1 MYWEIGEIAARGGD
15 IRAHVAP
22 RPGRPCGTPV
32 ARPSSEVARLTTAS
46 AGRQAAPPA
55 PLRHPSRCV
64 PHRAA
69 PPIARAAPRDCLSA
83 APHSDHHHDAS
94 APSAPCCRPGSQK
107 RHAVWCLSLPRLL
120 TLNHI
125 VAEFLS
131 TGRRTTSMVVTVE
144 QPDGTV
150 LPELVQWLPSA
161 ARDEPI
167 GTIGAAAIASSGS
180 RPRMNGHVITR
191 GSCMWRSAGASTSYR
206 RTGPANTQFPAPR
219 DPLRCP
225 KLLNHKSRVHYTG
238 SRPTPMSS
246 TNEPAI
252 TLCDICR
259 QGIVEVPHVGWLHH
273 RPTRHDHEA
282 RPLAWL
288 WRLQQ

>member
-1 MYWEIGEIAARGGD
+1 MAHRIAQRHRSFAPYTATVEAPHRIAATAATHARHPL
-15 IRAHVAP
+15 HVVALGA
-22 RPGRPCGTPV
+22 RDDVLSNVFV
-32 ARPSSEVARLTTAS
+32 ARD
-46 AGRQAAPPA
+46 
-55 PLRHPSRCV
+55 LR
-64 PHRAA
+64 
-69 PPIARAAPRDCLSA
+69 
-83 APHSDHHHDAS
+83 
-94 APSAPCCRPGSQK
+94 
-107 RHAVWCLSLPRLL
+107 AVVVSVVVKVCDVL

-131 TGRRTTSMVVTVE
+131 IGRRTTSMVVTVE

-191 GSCMWRSAGASTSYR
+191 GSCMWRSAGASTSHR

-259 QGIVEVPHVGWLHH
+259 QGIVEVPHVGWLHY